1 MKNNKKVENFFFE
14 KYFSTDENSKKSK
27 FQKFREKMKIR
38 HLRKKMI
45 FEKNIKNFRLKIFH
59 RSKTFFNFFCFRKLH
74 VHSYPISYRTPYNSS
89 WSLRTS
95 ILNFQKLEKNK
106 IIGFFLEYSFAKRSM
121 FYKQP
126 LICSERS
133 WVKIIVSNNSSMINV
148 AAYVGVRVRIVAYP
162 TYNE

>member
-1 MKNNKKVENFFFE
+1 MDMWFTKIKKFWKKSFPKNIFRAMKKFRSKILHHSKKMFFRFCFPFFFC
-14 KYFSTDENSKKSK
+14 
-27 FQKFREKMKIR
+27 
-38 HLRKKMI
+38 
-45 FEKNIKNFRLKIFH
+45 NFR
-59 RSKTFFNFFCFRKLH
+59 NLH
-74 VHSYPISYRTPYNSS
+74 VHSSPISYSTPSNSF